1 MTARSLFLGAIVLA
15 LALAPVV
22 LPAQFVTALTYIGL
36 NGLVCIGLV
45 LLTGVAGMTSFGQA
59 AFCGVAA
66 YTTALLSVGQG
77 WSPLATLPVSLAAT
91 ALVALALGALTVRL
105 AGHYLVLGTLAWGMA
120 VFFLFGNLPGL
131 GGFNGITG
139 LPPVSFAGVPFTDP
153 RLVHLL
159 VWAAVLAALVM
170 ASNLLDSRVG
180 RAMRSL
186 PTEVMAESVGVPTAR
201 LKIAVF
207 CIAALLAALAGW
219 LQAHYVRVVNP
230 SPFGVNASVDYLF
243 MTVIGGTG
251 RLGGALVGSAVF
263 EALRTALR
271 DLLPSIF
278 GRSGSH
284 EMAAFGILVVIL
296 LNTTGGGVMPYLGR
310 IIPKPRPVRAPSA
323 AEPLPRR
330 ARTEP
335 GRILLEVRGATKR
348 FGGLVAVDGVS
359 FEIRAGE
366 ILGLIGPN
374 GAGKSTLFD
383 VLTGV
388 QPLTA
393 GEIRLEGRRIDG
405 SSPCAIAATGVART
419 FQHVL
424 LRPEMSVLENTA
436 LGANGRGQAGILRSV
451 LRLDRAEEAR
461 ILFEAQRQL
470 ERVDLAELATEAAGH
485 LALGQQR
492 VLEIARALA
501 SDPKLLLLD
510 EPAAGL
516 REHEKTRLAAL
527 LRELRNEGMTILLVE
542 HDMDFVMNVVDR
554 LVVVDFGTKIA
565 EGDPGSVRS
574 DPRVIEAYLGGAEA

>member
-1 MTARSLFLGAIVLA
+1 MSARRLFLAGLVLA
-15 LALAPVV
+15 LALAPLV
-22 LPAQFVTALTYIGL
+22 LPPQFVTALTYIGL

-66 YTTALLSVGQG
+66 YATALLTVGQG
-77 WSPLATLPVSLAAT
+77 WSPLASLPVSVAAT

-139 LPPVSFAGVPFTDP
+139 LPAIAIGGVAFTDP
-153 RLVHLL
+153 RLVHVL
-159 VWAAVLAALVM
+159 VWAAVALAMAM

-186 PTEVMAESVGVPTAR
+186 PAEIMAESLGVPTAR
-201 LKIAVF
+201 LRVAVF
-207 CIAALLAALAGW
+207 CIAAILAAVAGW

-243 MTVIGGTG
+243 MVVIGGTG
-251 RLGGALVGSAVF
+251 QLGGALLGSAVF
-263 EALRTALR
+263 EAIRTALR
-271 DLLPSIF
+271 DVLPHLF
-278 GRSGSH
+278 GRSGSY
-284 EMAAFGILVVIL
+284 EMAAFGILVVLL
-296 LNTTGGGVMPYLGR
+296 LNTTGGGMMPYLSR
-310 IIPKPRPVRAPSA
+310 ILPKPAPVRAPGSA
-323 AEPLPRR
+323 GPLPRR
-330 ARTEP
+330 ERAQP
-335 GRILLEVRGATKR
+335 GQALLEVRGAVKR
-348 FGGLVAVDGVS
+348 FGGLVAVNEVS
-359 FEIRAGE
+359 FEIRTGE

-383 VLTGV
+383 LLTGV
-388 QPLTA
+388 QPATA

-405 SSPCAIAATGVART
+405 ASPRAIAGAGVART

-424 LRPEMSVLENTA
+424 LRPEMSVLENAA
-436 LGANGRGQAGILRSV
+436 LGAHGRGEAGILRSA

-470 ERVDLAELATEAAGH
+470 DRVGLGEFAAQAAGH

-492 VLEIARALA
+492 ILEIARALA

-516 REHEKTRLAAL
+516 RHHEKARLSAL
-527 LRELRNEGMTILLVE
+527 LRELRDEGVTILLVE
-542 HDMDFVMNVVDR
+542 HDMDFVMNLVDR

-565 EGDPGSVRS
+565 EGTPASVRG